1 MISNALLLHVLLA
14 APLQKA
20 APEKTD
26 YAGLRRDLE
35 VMRRILEREAFNRT
49 GDYAALETLLN
60 SVGSAGR
67 GEGLYIP
74 GDGALFL
81 FRVGLPLVDD
91 APAPP
96 DGKGDAEPTLWDR
109 VQAEVEGKTIPEKGA
124 KRAFDPER
132 VEALK
137 SKLLE
142 TLAKY
147 GGNVRQVSD
156 EEHLTV
162 VVRSHGGPTVYS
174 FNQGQEDSDDAT
186 VFYKLGQFE
195 GVKESLAASAD
206 LLNRFRGGGPGSVLV
221 VRITRADAEAFA
233 AGSID
238 MGALRKRAKIVQ
250 Y

>member
-1 MISNALLLHVLLA
+1 MIANTLLLHVLLA

-35 VMRRILEREAFNRT
+35 VMRRILEREAFGRT
-49 GDYAALETLLN
+49 GDYAALENLL
-60 SVGSAGR
+60 SGVGSAGR

-91 APAPP
+91 SPAAT

-109 VQAEVEGKTIPEKGA
+109 VQAEVEGKSIPEKGA
-124 KRAFDPER
+124 KKAFDPER

-137 SKLLE
+137 SKILE

-162 VVRSHGGPTVYS
+162 VVRSHGGPAVYS
-174 FNQGQEDSDDAT
+174 YSQKDPDDAS
-186 VFYKLGQFE
+186 VFYKLGQYE
-195 GVKESLAASAD
+195 GLKGDLAAAGD
-206 LLNRFRGGGPGSVLV
+206 LLGRFSGGGPGSVLV

>member
-1 MISNALLLHVLLA
+1 MIANALLLHILLA
-14 APLQKA
+14 GPVQKA

-26 YAGLRRDLE
+26 YTGLRRDLE
-35 VMRRILEREAFNRT
+35 VMRRILEREAFGRT
-49 GDYAALETLLN
+49 GDYAALENLL
-60 SVGSAGR
+60 SGIGSAGR

-109 VQAEVEGKTIPEKGA
+109 VQAEVEGKSIPEKGA
-124 KRAFDPER
+124 KKAFDPER

-174 FNQGQEDSDDAT
+174 SNQGEKDSDDAT
-186 VFYKLGQFE
+186 VFYKLGQFDE
-195 GVKESLAASAD
+195 RRGDLATTY
-206 LLNRFRGGGPGSVLV
+206 LGRFPGSGPSSVLV
-221 VRITRADAEAFA
+221 IRITRADAEAFA